1 MVTSEQVAQLAGVSR
16 ATVSRVLNGSSRI
29 SAETKE
35 RVHAAI
41 KQLGY
46 EPNIAAQNLARQSSQ
61 MIALSLFGEDEG
73 LAISHLG
80 STENYFYVD
89 MVRSI
94 DRGAVAAGYDLFLP
108 SLLRDRSPENYIRSL
123 RARHVA
129 GVIMLAVDAS
139 DPRIQ
144 ALLRADIP
152 TIFVDMING
161 EGSHATYV
169 KSNHM
174 DGAYQITVHL
184 LSLGHTRIA
193 FMMGPLVDPV
203 STERL
208 LGSQQALARAGLSL
222 VPDLLCQAGWTTE
235 EACQATRALLSKRR
249 DFTAIVAGSDMM
261 AIGVLR
267 ALQEC
272 GLSVPNDVSLTGF
285 DDVVLS
291 QYTSP
296 SLTTMRQDREGMGSG
311 AVQRLIA
318 LIEGCEGVSPL
329 IMPTQLVVREST
341 GPVSA
346 NKEI

>member
-1 MVTSEQVAQLAGVSR
+1 MVTSEEVAQLAGVSR
-16 ATVSRVLNGSSRI
+16 ATVSRVLNGSPRI

-61 MIALSLFGEDEG
+61 MLALSLFGEDEG

-108 SLLRDRSPENYIRSL
+108 SLLPDRSPENYIRSL

-129 GVIMLAVDAS
+129 GVIMLAVDPS

-144 ALLRADIP
+144 ALFRSDIP
-152 TIFVDMING
+152 TIFVDSING
-161 EGSHATYV
+161 EGRHATYV
-169 KSNHM
+169 TSNHM
-174 DGAYQITVHL
+174 DGAYQITAHL

-193 FMMGPLVDPV
+193 FMMGPLIDPV

-208 LGSQQALARAGLSL
+208 LGSQQALARAGISL

-261 AIGVLR
+261 AIGILR

-272 GLSVPNDVSLTGF
+272 GLSVPGDVSLTGF

-291 QYTSP
+291 QYTTP
-296 SLTTMRQDREGMGSG
+296 SLTTMHQDREGMGSG

-318 LIEGCEGVSPL
+318 LIEGREEVSPL